1 MPLVATSGR
10 RRIAM
15 AVLLALAVLGAV
27 IRATAPDPSVLRD
40 IGTLLLVLWLPAVGN
55 LIAWLIRQIPPGAPR
70 VTDFS
75 PGAPF
80 TPHLRTELVPVPVAA
95 GAAIDSTEARCT
107 LIVGRQGFTGRFASP
122 VVQQL
127 QPAGPQ
133 VHQLELLRP
142 EQALPQLKPG
152 VRFHLLVGPTA
163 LASGHVLPPAG

>member
-1 MPLVATSGR
+1 MPIVATPGR

-15 AVLLALAVLGAV
+15 AVLLALAALGAV

-55 LIAWLIRQIPPGAPR
+55 LIAWLIRQIPPAAPR
-70 VTDFS
+70 VTDFR

-80 TPHLRTELVPVPVAA
+80 TPHLRAELMPVPVAPA
-95 GAAIDSTEARCT
+95 SAIDAAEARCT
-107 LIVGRQGFTGRFASP
+107 LIVGRQGFTARLAAP
-122 VVQQL
+122 VVQLL
-127 QPAGPQ
+127 QPAGSQ

-142 EQALPQLKPG
+142 DQALQQLKPG

-163 LASGHVLPPAG
+163 LASGEVLPLVG